1 MYITDKA
8 GRLSYQEILAV
19 PPRVVLCWTSRSFKL
34 PVEIQGASTGMRETF
49 MKKIDLLNLV
59 ETIREG
65 LVVLEPDLTV
75 RFANRSFC
83 QTFAVEPKDTVGRK
97 LYEIGNGQWDI
108 PQLRTALENIL
119 SGGETIE
126 AFEVDQV
133 FPSIGR
139 RTMMLN
145 ARKVYRP
152 GNRIRQILLAIEDV
166 TERVRLEREHAVAH
180 QRIGMLMKELT
191 HRVKNSLQSIAAM
204 VFIEARSHKSGEGK
218 AALERV
224 SHRID
229 ALGQL
234 YSKLSKSDT
243 VEAVDAAT
251 YLDEL
256 CRDLVAS
263 VQGGS
268 SIVLET
274 DIESALLPTDR
285 AIPIGLIVNELVTN
299 AIKYAFPPN
308 AKGTISVTFKRTRGR
323 LRLTVAD
330 DGKGVD
336 LQRADSGL
344 GGRLVEGFAQQLG
357 GQLERESGSQGT
369 TVRLIL

>member
-1 MYITDKA
+1 
-8 GRLSYQEILAV
+8 
-19 PPRVVLCWTSRSFKL
+19 
-34 PVEIQGASTGMRETF
+34 VEIQRASTGVSEVF

-83 QTFAVEPKDTVGRK
+83 QTFAVKPKDTVGRK

-108 PQLRTALENIL
+108 PQLRTALENIV

-268 SIVLET
+268 SIVLKT

-308 AKGTISVTFKRTRGR
+308 AKGTIMVTFKRTRGR

-357 GQLERESGSQGT
+357 GQLERDSGSQGT